1 MLSSIKT
8 ILCCLGLLFAFST
21 GFATELMTEQPKN
34 KRVNVFI
41 LETMELAI
49 IQQSNAI
56 YGGQRS
62 RCGWSSRCDGANEY
76 DQYHSKSDVCF
87 Y

>member
-21 GFATELMTEQPKN
+21 GFATELTTEQPKN

-41 LETMELAI
+41 LETMGQTSMI
-49 IQQSNAI
+49 STIQKVMFAFT
-56 YGGQRS
+56 
-62 RCGWSSRCDGANEY
+62 E
-76 DQYHSKSDVCF
+76 
-87 Y
+87 